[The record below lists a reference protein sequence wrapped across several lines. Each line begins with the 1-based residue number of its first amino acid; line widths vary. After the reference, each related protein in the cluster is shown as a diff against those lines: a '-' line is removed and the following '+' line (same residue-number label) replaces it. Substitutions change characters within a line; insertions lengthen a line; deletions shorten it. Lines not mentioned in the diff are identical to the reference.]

1 MFLAMNYLKEG
12 GLFQK
17 RALVFSG
24 LRRTS
29 LFLVLSFLFIVFA
42 LTGCTNFLW
51 GTPHAAF
58 THSPELCYCHQEMT
72 FDASGCSGGKDE
84 IDEYQWTFS
93 DGGSYSGSRVHHT
106 FVNSGDYTVSL
117 TITTEHGQE
126 ATVTHTVHVTA
137 ALVVP
142 TLYQT
147 IQAAIDAAKDG
158 QTVIVLPGTYNE
170 SLRFRGKHIAVQ
182 STDPDN
188 SDTVRATI
196 IRGKEYGRPTV
207 NFGEGSRST
216 LAGFTILGVPLPQN
230 WSFCSACT
238 GLIYIR
244 EASPTIRANR
254 IINSPNAGVAI
265 YESRAHIEGNVISN
279 NTGIVPGGGIYID
292 SLLVAPIIEGNTFE
306 NNTAPSGGAIFIT
319 ATAPKPLPACATET
333 IVQRNVFRNNV
344 ATKYGGGAI
353 FVEYTGNLKLDTPDS
368 NTYSG
373 NDPDDIFYTVP
384 PSE

>member
-1 MFLAMNYLKEG
+1 MFITMNYLKEG
-12 GLFQK
+12 GLFQE
-17 RALVFSG
+17 RALGFSI

-29 LFLVLSFLFIVFA
+29 LYLPLSFLVPIFLLV
-42 LTGCTNFLW
+42 GCTNLLW

-58 THSPELCYCHQEMT
+58 THSPELCYCHQQMT
-72 FDASGCSGGKDE
+72 FDASGCSGGKDK
-84 IDEYQWTFS
+84 IATYSWTFS
-93 DGGSYSGSRVHHT
+93 DGASASGSRAHHT
-106 FVNSGDYTVSL
+106 FANPGDYAILL
-117 TITTEHGQE
+117 TITTEHGHE
-126 ATVTHTVHVTA
+126 ASVTHTVHVTA

-142 TLYQT
+142 SAYPT

-170 SLRFRGKHIAVQ
+170 SLRFRGKHITVQ

-207 NFGEGSRST
+207 DFGEGSRST
-216 LAGFTILGVPLPQN
+216 LAGFTILGVPLPQD
-230 WSFCSACT
+230 WTFCSACL
-238 GLIYIR
+238 GLVYIR

-254 IINSPNAGVAI
+254 IINSPNAGIAI
-265 YESRAHIEGNVISN
+265 YESQARIEGNVISN

-319 ATAPKPLPACATET
+319 ATTPKPLAACAAET
-333 IVQRNVFRNNV
+333 IVRGNIFRNNT

-353 FVEYTGNLKLDTPDS
+353 FVEYNGNLKLNSPDS

-373 NDPDDIFYTVP
+373 NDPNDIFYVVP
-384 PSE
+384 PD